1 MTRIAASFCLSRN
14 SGIYEMTLKM
24 GFKIWNQRQH
34 LALDPFRTVAV
45 ISRFTEDLA
54 AHKDIDTCVFGAA
67 VLFEH
72 ADSCSVR
79 FNNVI
84 LSRLLIS
91 AASKL
96 VGRNGSWPGRTWETS
111 VWVADVD
118 AEVARLKTK
127 GVAILLGPETK
138 P

>member
-24 GFKIWNQRQH
+24 GLKIWNQQ
-34 LALDPFRTVAV
+34 
-45 ISRFTEDLA
+45 DLA
-54 AHKDIDTCVFGAA
+54 AHKDNYTRVFGAA
-67 VLFEH
+67 VLFED

-84 LSRLLIS
+84 SEPAPRQRRGRARREERFVARPDAGNRCQLL
-91 AASKL
+91 
-96 VGRNGSWPGRTWETS
+96 

-118 AEVARLKTK
+118 AEVARVKAK
-127 GVAILLGPETK
+127 GVATPLEASPLAVQ
-138 P
+138 